1 MNDFFAV
8 PDKEKNYQSYM
19 VYVLTI
25 IWSVVTGV
33 IVSIGFIYYPHVWY
47 RWLTFISISFFIAAF
62 NLSLNRFGYTRQAS
76 WSLPIMLWLYM
87 TIPCY
92 TAGGI
97 FAPGILSQMS
107 VILTAGFLLGWRG
120 GLAIGLLSIA
130 TDFWLAYMESI
141 GHLPHPSVI
150 HTPITRWIGTI
161 IPFSTILALQY
172 YATNHLRNGLIA
184 MQHEIKKREE
194 ALENLKE
201 SEERY
206 KSIITVSNT
215 GAWEYH
221 LDTDRVWYSAQYFAM
236 LGFDRPDGTWDDTM
250 ATTWIER
257 LHPDDRESAIKVFED
272 FLKGGSMG
280 LYENYFRMLHENGN
294 WVWIWSRARRLRD
307 TNGNLTNITLGS
319 HIDISERI
327 NAEEKIRRSEQ
338 LLKKITNQ
346 VPGNTYMFEL
356 NENGESNMLF
366 MNRGTDSFNHP
377 VTMDELEKNPGKLIE
392 HLHEDDKVKFND
404 AMKEAHLTQSMISVQ
419 YRMMAKGNVRW
430 RWMQA
435 VPEKNDDGKTIW
447 YGATSDIT
455 PLVDY
460 IASIEQIIFDIS
472 HVIRRPIST
481 MMGLSILI
489 IDHELSD
496 KEVKEISKKLHQISE
511 EMDRFMIELNMV
523 YNQKRQNTKLNIDIS
538 ALLDKRSSLFKD

>member
-1 MNDFFAV
+1 MTNVFTI
-8 PDKEKNYQSYM
+8 PNKEKDYQSYM

-33 IVSIGFIYYPHVWY
+33 IVSAGFIYYPQVWY
-47 RWLTFISISFFIAAF
+47 RWLTFLCVSFFIAVF

-76 WSLPIMLWLYM
+76 WSLTIMVWLYM

-120 GLAIGLLSIA
+120 GLAIGLLSLG
-130 TDFWLAYMESI
+130 TDFWLAYLESI
-141 GHLPHPSVI
+141 GQLPTPSVV

-161 IPFSTILALQY
+161 IPFGTILALQY
-172 YATNHLRNGLIA
+172 YATNHLRNGLTA
-184 MQHEIKKREE
+184 MQKEILKKEE

-221 LDTDRVWYSAQYFAM
+221 LDTNRVWYSSQYFAM
-236 LGFDRPDGTWDDTM
+236 LGLDRPDGAWDDTM

-257 LHPDDRESAIKVFED
+257 LHPDDRESATKFFDE

-280 LYENYFRMLHENGN
+280 LYENYFRMLHQNGD

-327 NAEEKIRRSEQ
+327 NAEEKIRQSEQ
-338 LLKKITNQ
+338 LLKKVTSQ

-356 NENGESNMLF
+356 DENGEANMLF
-366 MNRGTDSFNHP
+366 MNRGTDNFNHSIGLE
-377 VTMDELEKNPGKLIE
+377 DLEELPGKLREII
-392 HLHEDDKVKFND
+392 HEDDKAKFK
-404 AMKEAHLTQSMISVQ
+404 AHMKEASLTQSLISIQ
-419 YRMMAKGNVRW
+419 YRMLVKGQVRW
-430 RWMQA
+430 RWLQA
-435 VPEKNDDGKTIW
+435 VPEKSDDGKMIW
-447 YGATSDIT
+447 YGATQDIT

-489 IDHELSD
+489 IDHELSEN
-496 KEVKEISKKLHQISE
+496 EVREISKKLHQISE

-523 YNQKRQNTKLNIDIS
+523 YNQKRQNTNLNIDVS
-538 ALLDKRSSLFKD
+538 SLLDKRSALFK